1 MVLFSLTSYTAPQV
15 GLRAAPYLEA
25 LAVLTDDPVQFEWN
39 GKASPGKVTEGQYTY
54 VVMPVSLE

>member
-25 LAVLTDDPVQFEWN
+25 LAVLLEAPLREESN
-39 GKASPGKVTEGQYTY
+39 ESPYMKPLGD
-54 VVMPVSLE
+54 M